1 MILSLLVVLS
11 QQPDTT
17 LWAHMH
23 FRFVGPEGNRAIA
36 AIGEPGNPL
45 VAYIGAASG
54 GIWKTEDGGVH
65 WRAVFDS
72 ATSQAIGALAMAPS
86 AHNVL
91 WAGTGET
98 FFIRSMTALG
108 DGVYRSTD
116 AGRSWQHMGLDSTG
130 RIARIV
136 IDPANPDIVFVCAL
150 GRAYGPEQQRGVY
163 RTADGGKTWTRV
175 LFVDPNTGCSD
186 LAIDPGDPNT
196 LFAGMWQF
204 EVKTWH
210 LQSGGPGSGLWAS
223 RDGGLTWKRLAGR
236 GLPAASHAVGKIA
249 LAVAPSNP
257 NTVYALIEDRD
268 PTLYRSD
275 DRGATWRVQSRN
287 HDLAERAPY
296 YVRFAVAP
304 DDEDRLYFVSV
315 RVTVSRDGGQ
325 SLSRIG
331 FNAGG
336 DTHDFW
342 IDPVNPDRMMIAHD
356 GGASITVTGGKSWT
370 RVILP
375 IAQMYHVATDTRVP
389 YYLYGN
395 RQDGSSYRM
404 PSRSRSGGINEGE
417 WGHVGGCES
426 GFAYPDTVDNN
437 TVWSGCYDGG
447 LEVYD
452 VRTDQ
457 SRNVRVW
464 PEAGYGWRPADMK
477 YRWNWTF
484 PIAISPHDHTKVYV
498 GSQVVHMTTDGG
510 SSWQVISP
518 DLTRNDTTHQ
528 QTSGGV
534 STDNLMT
541 FDGATLFAIA
551 ESPVKAGVIWVGSN
565 DGRVNVTQ
573 DAGAHWADVGGNIP
587 RLSQWAKIKNIEP
600 SHFDA
605 GTAYLSADL
614 HELDDPTPY
623 IFKTT
628 DYGKTWKLISGA
640 FPRSRGS
647 LSFIHVVREDPVRR
661 GMLFAGT
668 ENGLYLTLDD
678 GASWLP
684 LQANLPHA
692 PISWVD
698 VQPHFHDL
706 VVATYGRGFYI
717 LDDISPLEQLG
728 SSPASAA
735 SKLALFTPPPAYRF
749 RDQQGLTNAPNSA
762 VQAEN
767 APAGVPITYYV
778 GPQLAVDTTAPP
790 PVTAADTTRARASGA
805 AAPADS
811 TRRPKPAK
819 LVIRDARGDT
829 VRVLQGDRKLGF
841 NRIWWDLRATAPA
854 TPRLRT
860 PPPGKTWVRVGGD
873 GTRPLVTWDL
883 DLSLRGPLV
892 LPGTYTVDVVVED
905 TARSAGPSPSTAS
918 QPVTVVKDPNTTGT
932 DADAQAQGKLAGT
945 IRAEQDSVARM
956 INRLEWVRKQIR
968 DLAAQLRDSAL
979 VTDSGAK
986 RIAALSDTL
995 ERRIVRVESMLFDVN
1010 LTGSREDAFRN
1021 PMQLYGRLAALQS
1034 DVAENSADFPPTQ
1047 QQLAVHEVLAQRLAA
1062 ASQRF
1067 ADLMTKDLPQFGA
1080 ELRRTPLRDVLG
1092 TGLAP

>member
-1 MILSLLVVLS
+1 MHPVLTLLTVLS

-17 LWAHMH
+17 LWTRMH
-23 FRFVGPEGNRAIA
+23 YRFVGPEGNRAIA

-72 ATSQAIGALAMAPS
+72 EPAQAIGALAMAPS
-86 AHNVL
+86 AHNIL

-116 AGRSWQHMGLDSTG
+116 LGRSWQHMGLDSTG

-136 IDPANPDIVFVCAL
+136 INPLNPDIVLVCAL
-150 GRAYGPEQQRGVY
+150 GRAYGPAQQRGVY

-210 LQSGGPGSGLWAS
+210 LQSGGAGSGLWVS

-236 GLPAASHAVGKIA
+236 GLPAANHVIGKVA

-275 DRGATWRVQSRN
+275 DRGTTWRVMSRN
-287 HDLAERAPY
+287 HDMAERAPY

-315 RVTVSRDGGQ
+315 RFSMSRDGGQ
-325 SLSRIG
+325 SLTRVS

-336 DTHDFW
+336 DNHDFW
-342 IDPVNPDRMMIAHD
+342 IDPLNPDRMMIAHD
-356 GGASITVTGGKSWT
+356 GGGSMTLTGGKSWT
-370 RVILP
+370 RIVLP
-375 IAQMYHVATDTRVP
+375 IAQMYHVHTDIRVP
-389 YYLYGN
+389 YNLYGN

-404 PSRSRSGGINEGE
+404 PSRSLSGSISEGQ

-426 GFAYPDTVDNN
+426 GFAIPDTVDNN

-452 VRTDQ
+452 VQTDH

-464 PEAGYGWRPADMK
+464 PEAAYGWRPADLK

-484 PIAISPHDHTKVYV
+484 PIAISPHDHKKVYV
-498 GSQVVHMTTDGG
+498 GSQFVHMTSDGG
-510 SSWQVISP
+510 ASWQVISP

-528 QTSGGV
+528 QSSGGV

-565 DGRVNVTQ
+565 DGRVNVTT
-573 DAGAHWADVGGNIP
+573 DGGAHWSDVSNMP
-587 RLSQWAKIKNIEP
+587 KLAPWAKIVNIEP
-600 SHFDA
+600 SRFDA
-605 GTAYLSADL
+605 GTAYLAADL
-614 HELDDPTPY
+614 HELDDLNPY

-628 DYGKTWKLISGA
+628 DYGKTWKLISA
-640 FPRSRGS
+640 TFPRSVM
-647 LSFIHVVREDPVRR
+647 SFVHVVREDPVRR

-668 ENGLYLTLDD
+668 ENGIFVTFDD
-678 GASWLP
+678 GATWLA

-692 PISWVD
+692 PVSWIT
-698 VQPHFHDL
+698 VQPRFHDL
-706 VVATYGRGFYI
+706 VVSTYGRGIYI
-717 LDDISPLEQLG
+717 LDDISPLEQLNAG
-728 SSPASAA
+728 MLA
-735 SKLALFTPPPAYRF
+735 SKVALFVPPPAYRF
-749 RDQQGLTNAPNSA
+749 RDRQGVTSAPNSA
-762 VQAEN
+762 VQPEN
-767 APAGVPITYYV
+767 GPSGVPLTYYISTALGDTV
-778 GPQLAVDTTAPP
+778 PSATSSPSATCPPQTAPP
-790 PVTAADTTRARASGA
+790 AG

-811 TRRPKPAK
+811 ARGLKPAQ
-819 LVIRDARGDT
+819 LAILDAQHDT
-829 VRVLQGDRKLGF
+829 VRVLQGERRPGF
-841 NRIWWDLRATAPA
+841 NRVCWDLRYSAPT
-854 TPRLRT
+854 TPKLRT
-860 PPPGKTWVRVGGD
+860 SPPGKTFVRVGAD

-892 LPGTYTVDVVVED
+892 LPGTYTVRLTVPLAD
-905 TARSAGPSPSTAS
+905 TTALAATAT
-918 QPVTVVKDPNTTGT
+918 QTVTVLKDPNTRGT
-932 DADAQAQGKLAGT
+932 DADVQAQAKLART
-945 IRAEQDSVARM
+945 IRAEQDSVARL
-956 INRLEWVRKQIR
+956 INRLEWVRKQVR
-968 DLAAQLRDSAL
+968 ELATQLRDSTLLAD
-979 VTDSGAK
+979 TGAK
-986 RIAALSDTL
+986 RLAALADSID
-995 ERRIVRVESMLFDVN
+995 RRIIRAEGMLFDVN
-1010 LTGSREDAFRN
+1010 LTGAREDAFRN

-1034 DVAENSADFPPTQ
+1034 DVAESGADFAPTAQ
-1047 QQLAVHEVLAQRLAA
+1047 QRAVHDVLAQRLADA
-1062 ASQRF
+1062 TQRF
-1067 ADLMTKDLPQFGA
+1067 TDLMTKDVPRFA
-1080 ELRRTPLRDVLG
+1080 AALRTTPLRDVIASE
-1092 TGLAP
+1092 LAP